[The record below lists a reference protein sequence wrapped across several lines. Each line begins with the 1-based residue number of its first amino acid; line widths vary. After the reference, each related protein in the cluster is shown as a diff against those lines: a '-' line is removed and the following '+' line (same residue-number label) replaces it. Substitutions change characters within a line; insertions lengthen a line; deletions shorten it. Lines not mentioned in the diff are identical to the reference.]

1 SIINYTIDRIFH
13 ILSGKEASIL
23 SKIQNSQTKSNK
35 TMIITAILLFAAV
48 ISAYMVFSFAGPST
62 TEGEKSVTIQV
73 LDDKKNLTSYEINTD
88 AEYLRQAMEQCQ
100 GLTFIGSEGPY
111 GLVLLT
117 INGLTADYDKNQAW
131 WSIYV
136 NDALGNYGVDQQPVN
151 DGDTFCLQYTT
162 EEDLA
167 D

>member
-1 SIINYTIDRIFH
+1 MAKKQST
-13 ILSGKEASIL
+13 
-23 SKIQNSQTKSNK
+23 QTQSHK
-35 TMIITAILLFAAV
+35 TLVITAIILFLAV

-62 TEGEKSVTIQV
+62 TEGENAVTIQV
-73 LDDKKNLTSYEINTD
+73 LDDKKNLVSYEINTD

-117 INGLTADYDKNQAW
+117 INGVTADYDKDQAW

-136 NDALGNYGVDQQPVN
+136 NNELGNYGVDQQPVN
-151 DGDTFCLQYTT
+151 DGDTFSLQYTT
-162 EEDLA
+162 EADLA